1 MHLIV
6 TYAQSSILLSCKH
19 CSHPPLYSTMFLF
32 TSVSRLNSGVSR
44 PKTMRQT
51 QRQTDK
57 QTDSQTVKDN
67 VHILIGELVLFSQWP
82 NIENIIPSVVM
93 LRTAGS
99 SINIW

>member
-1 MHLIV
+1 
-6 TYAQSSILLSCKH
+6 
-19 CSHPPLYSTMFLF
+19 
-32 TSVSRLNSGVSR
+32 
-44 PKTMRQT
+44 MRQT

-82 NIENIIPSVVM
+82 NIENILPSVVM